1 VNRVLGRL
9 SDRRFLARYWQRR
22 PLVVRG
28 AFPRWRDPVEPEEL
42 AGLACE
48 PGVDSRLVIKDP
60 WRVFEGP
67 QRPARLRALPA
78 TRWTL
83 LVQQVDR
90 WLPAVAALRRPFR
103 FLPTWRLD
111 DVMVSY
117 ATKGGGVGPH
127 VDLYDVFLVQGRGRR
142 RWRIAQR
149 FDPALLEGIDLR
161 VLRRFRA
168 EQEWVLEPGDMLY
181 LPPGVAHEGVALEPC
196 LTFSIGFRAPSTADL
211 ALVAA
216 QALIE
221 TGARERLVSD
231 RGRPV
236 ARRAGE
242 IDPAS
247 LRRMREHV
255 RTALAEVPIDVF
267 ARQVGDLLT
276 TPRGEAPAPRRAM
289 PTSAVAS
296 RLRKGHVLE
305 RTPGT
310 RVAWSATAD
319 GALLFVDGRS
329 FSLAGAL
336 PPLAAVIAAR
346 EIVPASALPSRP
358 DVVALVRALVASGS
372 FALRAAPR

>member
-1 VNRVLGRL
+1 MNRVLGKL
-9 SDRRFLARYWQRR
+9 SDRQFLARHWQRR

-48 PGVDSRLVIKDP
+48 PGVESRLVLQKP

-67 QRPARLRALPA
+67 QRASRLRTLPA
-78 TRWTL
+78 AGWTL

-90 WLPAVAALRRPFR
+90 WLPGVAALRKPFC

-142 RWRIAQR
+142 RWRVAQR
-149 FDPALLEGIDLR
+149 FDPALVEGIDLR

-196 LTFSIGFRAPSTADL
+196 LTYSIGFRAPSTADV
-211 ALVAA
+211 ALLAA
-216 QALIE
+216 QALVE
-221 TGARERLVSD
+221 AGGRDRLVTD
-231 RGRPV
+231 RGRSP
-236 ARRAGE
+236 ARRTGE

-247 LRRMREHV
+247 LRLLREHLKSELD
-255 RTALAEVPIDVF
+255 AAPAEVF
-267 ARQVGDLLT
+267 ARQVGELLT
-276 TPRGEAPAPRRAM
+276 APRGEAPAPRRA
-289 PTSAVAS
+289 PNVSAL
-296 RLRKGHVLE
+296 LRSGAALE
-305 RTPGT
+305 RGLGT
-310 RVAWSATAD
+310 RVAWVATPD
-319 GALLFVDGRS
+319 GTLLFVDGRT

-336 PPLAAVIAAR
+336 APLAAVIAAR
-346 EIVPASALPSRP
+346 ETVPADLLPRRA
-358 DVVALVRALVASGS
+358 DVAALVRGLVASGS
-372 FALRAAPR
+372 FRLRAAGR